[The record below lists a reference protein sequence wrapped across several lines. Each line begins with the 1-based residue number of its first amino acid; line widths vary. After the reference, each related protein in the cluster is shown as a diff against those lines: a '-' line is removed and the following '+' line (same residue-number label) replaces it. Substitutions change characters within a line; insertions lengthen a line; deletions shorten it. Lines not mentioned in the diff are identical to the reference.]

1 MTVSHAPS
9 IDPERRRAERLE
21 IARKL
26 YEALVALDPDR
37 VITLCDGDGRVVA
50 RHDPRPEE
58 GPCHSG
64 AHEVGQSTSPNG
76 KSRRE
81 HWE

>member
-9 IDPERRRAERLE
+9 IDPDRRRAERLE

-26 YEALVALDPDR
+26 YEALVALDRDR
-37 VITLCDGDGRVVA
+37 MITLCDGDGQVVA
-50 RHDPRPEE
+50 RHDLRPKADLVY
-58 GPCHSG
+58 SS
-64 AHEVGQSTSPNG
+64 AQEVAQSSSPNE

>member
-21 IARKL
+21 IAHKL
-26 YEALVALDPDR
+26 YEALVALHRDR
-37 VITLCDGDGRVVA
+37 VITLCDDDGQVVA
-50 RHDPRPEE
+50 RHNPRPEADAHKV
-58 GPCHSG
+58 GPSG
-64 AHEVGQSTSPNG
+64 TPNE